1 MITELKSFRDIWKKM
16 PSENHGR
23 VFLEE
28 MIRPTG
34 RFCPHCGS
42 VRSVAL
48 RCQSVRAGLYQC
60 SEHECR
66 RQFTVTT
73 RTPMQSVN

>member
-28 MIRPTG
+28 MI
-34 RFCPHCGS
+34 
-42 VRSVAL
+42 
-48 RCQSVRAGLYQC
+48 
-60 SEHECR
+60 
-66 RQFTVTT
+66 
-73 RTPMQSVN
+73 